1 MMTRSL
7 VACAALIGVLAGCRS
22 DAGPPDD
29 QATGSIDSTAWQK
42 ARALPAGVAAA
53 LDSGNVA
60 FRAGDF
66 EEARA
71 QYLQATELGPEVSAA
86 WFGLSMSE
94 RQLGNA
100 AAADSAML
108 RVQQLAPGASLL
120 HPGNDTSR

>member
-1 MMTRSL
+1 MMTRT
-7 VACAALIGVLAGCRS
+7 VIACAALIGALAGCRS

-53 LDSGNVA
+53 LDSGNIA

-66 EEARA
+66 EAARV
-71 QYLQATELGPEVSAA
+71 QYLRATELGPEVSAA

-94 RQLGNA
+94 RRIGNA
-100 AAADSAML
+100 ASADSAME
-108 RVQQLAPGASLL
+108 RVRLLAPAASLL
-120 HPGNDTSR
+120 HPGNDTTR

>member
-1 MMTRSL
+1 MTRSV
-7 VACAALIGVLAGCRS
+7 VACAALIGALAGCRS

-29 QATGSIDSTAWQK
+29 QTTGSIDSAAWQN

-66 EEARA
+66 EAARA
-71 QYLQATELGPEVSAA
+71 QYLRATELGPDVSAA

-94 RQLGNA
+94 RRIGNA
-100 AAADSAML
+100 AAADSAME
-108 RVQQLAPGASLL
+108 RVRQLAPGASLL
-120 HPGNDTSR
+120 HPGNDTGR

>member
-1 MMTRSL
+1 MTRSV
-7 VACAALIGVLAGCRS
+7 VACAALIGALAGCRS

-29 QATGSIDSTAWQK
+29 QPTGSIDSAAWQK

-66 EEARA
+66 EAARA
-71 QYLQATELGPEVSAA
+71 QYIRATELGPHVSAA

-94 RQLGNA
+94 RRLGNA
-100 AAADSAML
+100 ASADAAMQ
-108 RVQQLAPGASLL
+108 RVRQLAPGASLL
-120 HPGNDTSR
+120 HPGNDTGR